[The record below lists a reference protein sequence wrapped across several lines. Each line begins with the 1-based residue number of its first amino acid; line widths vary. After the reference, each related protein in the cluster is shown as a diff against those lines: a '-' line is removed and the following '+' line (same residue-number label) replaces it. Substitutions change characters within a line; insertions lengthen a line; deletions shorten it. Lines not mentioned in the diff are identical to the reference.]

1 MSNDLLAVD
10 FAPKNLMVLEE
21 HEVTRPCCPV
31 INVHAHVSMILAK
44 PKELADHMMERFIA
58 ALGGDNPTTRD
69 FRHTMHT
76 RDKTIEDVVRDMD
89 EAGVEQYVDLD
100 GVLDTPQH
108 LKIYKGH
115 RDRFVLF
122 HLLSLEDWESPD
134 YGKRRAKELQQAV
147 EQGARG
153 LKAHKTIGM
162 TARDSAGNIVPV
174 DDERFDPIW
183 DKAGE
188 LGVPILMH
196 VSDPLPYFMPIDEHN
211 IAYRKLCNRPLRWY
225 HPPQYPSKQTI
236 LDQRNRMIARH
247 PKTKFIGP
255 HHGNQG
261 EDLAAVGELFDRYP
275 NFYVDMS
282 YALIPLGL
290 QPHTCRKHFI
300 KYQDRIMF
308 GTDGLPDSDRFF
320 MHYRWLETDD
330 DYFDASTGAWPDRI
344 CGLNLPKKVLE
355 KIYRKNAR
363 RIIPAN

>member
-1 MSNDLLAVD
+1 MSGDLLAVD
-10 FAPKNLMVLEE
+10 FAPHNPMVLEK
-21 HEVTRPCCPV
+21 HDITKPCYPV
-31 INVHAHVSMILAK
+31 INVHSHTSMVIAK
-44 PKELADHMMERFIA
+44 PKDLANHMMERFVA
-58 ALGGDNPTTRD
+58 AIGGDNPTSRD
-69 FRHTMHT
+69 FRRTM
-76 RDKTIEDVVRDMD
+76 RAGQKTIEDVVRDMD

-108 LKIYKGH
+108 LDLYKGY
-115 RDRFVLF
+115 RNRFLLF
-122 HLLSLEDWESPD
+122 HLLSLEGWEEPG
-134 YGKRRAKELQQAV
+134 YGAKRARELQQAV

-162 TARDSAGNIVPV
+162 TARDSKGRIVPI

-188 LGVPILMH
+188 LGVPFLMH
-196 VSDPLPYFMPIDEHN
+196 VSDPETFFMPVDGHN
-211 IAYRKLCNRPLRWY
+211 IAYRKLCNRPSRWY
-225 HPPQYPSKQTI
+225 HPPDYPRKQVI
-236 LDQRNRMIARH
+236 LDGRNRMIARH

-261 EDLAAVGELFDRYP
+261 ENLGAVGDLFDRYP

-308 GTDGLPDSDRFF
+308 GTDGLPGPDRYF

-330 DYFDASTGAWPDRI
+330 DYFECGTGAWPDRI
-344 CGLNLPKKVLE
+344 CGLNLPTDVLE
-355 KIYRKNAR
+355 KIYYRNAR
-363 RIIPAN
+363 RIIPQN